1 MKGIMGNQKLTE
13 AKTSQI
19 LAISSFDPENQTSW
33 LVDTTLEWKWA
44 QEENSQHAQ
53 SELKIIRAP
62 L

>member
-33 LVDTTLEWKWA
+33 PPTFLKGNMHD
-44 QEENSQHAQ
+44 Q
-53 SELKIIRAP
+53 S
-62 L
+62 